1 MQDLEREY
9 WLPHFFEV
17 GLEEIAS
24 PNEKVP
30 PIDNRETTQRRNLG
44 LASKSLENVG
54 SACEDKDTRYSN
66 QNDWRV

>member
-30 PIDNRETTQRRNLG
+30 AIDNRETTQRRNLG

-54 SACEDKDTRYSN
+54 SAC
-66 QNDWRV
+66 